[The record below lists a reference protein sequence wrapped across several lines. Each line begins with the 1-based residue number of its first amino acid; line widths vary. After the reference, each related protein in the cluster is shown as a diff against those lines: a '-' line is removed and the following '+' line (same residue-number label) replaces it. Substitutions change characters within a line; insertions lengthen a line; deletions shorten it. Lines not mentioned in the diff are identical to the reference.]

1 MGGLRRRGKRY
12 LGIKDAP
19 RGKALPL
26 PLLAEPLCRGR
37 RGEGGSGLWACEL
50 APPRGDCVGIY
61 KTWRRGRRNLE
72 ERTGSAAPVSN
83 NDHEQGTFVT
93 PRQTPFITRCPSP
106 PLPPSLRFLSRFFLL
121 HKFSPDSFSLR
132 DICPDG
138 IRAIL
143 FFSPLFFQILH
154 FTVFRFTW
162 ILSTV
167 SLYNGI
173 FQWKKVLKESI
184 CNEVKQDIF

>member
-19 RGKALPL
+19 RGKALLL

-106 PLPPSLRFLSRFFLL
+106 SPSFLV
-121 HKFSPDSFSLR
+121 
-132 DICPDG
+132 
-138 IRAIL
+138 
-143 FFSPLFFQILH
+143 PLFPPPQILPGFFFASRYLSGRNPCH
-154 FTVFRFTW
+154 SFLFPSFFPDFTLHR
-162 ILSTV
+162 V
-167 SLYNGI
+167 SIHVDFIYSI
-173 FQWKKVLKESI
+173 FI
-184 CNEVKQDIF
+184 

>member
-19 RGKALPL
+19 RGKALLP

-37 RGEGGSGLWACEL
+37 GEGGGSGLWACEL

-93 PRQTPFITRCPSP
+93 PRQTPFITRCPP
-106 PLPPSLRFLSRFFLL
+106 PLPPPPFVSCPAFSSSTNSPRILFRFAIFVRTESVPFF
-121 HKFSPDSFSLR
+121 SF
-132 DICPDG
+132 P
-138 IRAIL
+138 L
-143 FFSPLFFQILH
+143 FFSRFYTSPCFDSRGFYLQYLYI
-154 FTVFRFTW
+154 TVYF
-162 ILSTV
+162 
-167 SLYNGI
+167 NGRK
-173 FQWKKVLKESI
+173 F
-184 CNEVKQDIF
+184 